1 MRELPKYAFLTHSVG
16 FTGVKVIQLERPYL
30 IASIVEVGKNQI
42 ERVNEYLEDM
52 AQERYPIAKV
62 EGYTI
67 FLKMFTSLEPN
78 NNRDFQQAVLKDM
91 AQFVLTERV
100 MKKLGQFK
108 GMKEK

>member
-1 MRELPKYAFLTHSVG
+1 MRELPKYAFLTNSVG

-30 IASIVEVGKNQI
+30 IASIVEVGKNQT

-78 NNRDFQQAVLKDM
+78 NNKDFQKAVLKDM
-91 AQFVLTERV
+91 ARFVLTERV
-100 MKKLGQFK
+100 MNKLGQFK
-108 GMKEK
+108 GMKE

>member
-1 MRELPKYAFLTHSVG
+1 MKELPKYAFLTNSVG

-30 IASIVEVGKNQI
+30 IASIIEVGKNQI

-62 EGYTI
+62 KGYTI

-78 NNRDFQQAVLKDM
+78 GNKNYQQAVLKDM
-91 AQFVLTERV
+91 AQFVLTERIE
-100 MKKLGQFK
+100 KKLGQFK
-108 GMKEK
+108 GMKE